1 MNILK
6 AGLVGIV
13 TSVLT
18 LNPAEAEKLPLDLI
32 KMPPGFQIETYANVP
47 GARSISV
54 VEKLGLVFIGS
65 RGDSIY
71 AITDA
76 DKDRRADKVIRVK
89 SGLKVPNGIMWHDD
103 YLYVAEQHRII
114 RFAAPN
120 LATLLT
126 AKPEILFT
134 DLPDNGHH
142 GWRYLRIGP
151 DGKLYVSVGSPCNI
165 CRVVGL
171 AGTIIRLN
179 LTGGK
184 PEVFARG
191 VRNSVGFDFQPETGE
206 MYFTD
211 NGADGMGDDSPPDE
225 LNHAPRKEL
234 WFGYPYFGGGR
245 DRTPDFKGLKL
256 PQKPTFPVVE
266 FGAHVASLGIHFYRG
281 NMLPGTYKNDA
292 FVVQRGSWNRTIPKG
307 YRIMR
312 VRFDETG
319 KVAGKGVFAQGWLD
333 ANGEY
338 WGRIVDVKE
347 LGDGS
352 LLVSDNYANTVYRIY
367 YKKN

>member
-1 MNILK
+1 MNSLK
-6 AGLVGIV
+6 AWAVSII
-13 TSVLT
+13 TSVLM
-18 LNPAEAEKLPLDLI
+18 LNYAQAKNLPLDQI

-71 AITDA
+71 AITIF
-76 DKDRRADKVIRVK
+76 DKDHLADKVIRVK

-103 YLYVAEQHRII
+103 YLYVAEQHRIV
-114 RFAAPN
+114 RFPAPN

-126 AKPEILFT
+126 AKSEILYT
-134 DLPDNGHH
+134 GLPDNGHH

-151 DGKLYVSVGSPCNI
+151 DGKVYVSVGAPCNI
-165 CRVVGL
+165 CRIEGL
-171 AGTIIRLN
+171 AGTIIRLSP
-179 LTGGK
+179 TGGK
-184 PEVFARG
+184 PEIFARG
-191 VRNSVGFDFQPETGE
+191 VRNSVGFDFQPGTGE

-211 NGADGMGDDSPPDE
+211 NGADGMGDDRPPDE
-225 LNHAPRKEL
+225 LNHAPQKGL

-256 PQKPTFPVVE
+256 PSKPTFPVVE
-266 FGAHVASLGIHFYRG
+266 FDAHVASLGIHFYRG
-281 NMLPGTYKNDA
+281 NMLPSVYKNDA
-292 FVVQRGSWNRTIPKG
+292 FVVQRGSWNRTIPQG

-312 VRFDETG
+312 VLFDQAGAVIG
-319 KVAGKGVFAQGWLD
+319 KEIFAEGWLD
-333 ANGEY
+333 VNGEY

-352 LLVSDNYANTVYRIY
+352 LLVSDNHADSVYRIS